1 MSSEEILEHR
11 VIQLEEN
18 VQMLSDRV
26 NAFAVSQAA
35 TGAKLDSM
43 LVTLSELK
51 ESMNRLSRRPVQFWD
66 KFLLG
71 IVGAA
76 AAAAGAAIMSDI
88 I

>member
-11 VIQLEEN
+11 IALLEEN
-18 VQMLSDRV
+18 VQALSDKV

-51 ESMNRLSRRPVQFWD
+51 ESLNRLNRRPVQFWD

-71 IVGAA
+71 ILGAA
-76 AAAAGAAIMSDI
+76 AAAIGAAIMSGI
-88 I
+88 N